1 MPLPVLEALLSK
13 RDDVLELPLTGAKER
28 QDAVYKIDRA
38 SDARRPIPDGA
49 VCDLQ
54 VAGKRRLPLTSVE
67 GFARYFQDV
76 FPLAHFRILGKI
88 PDFSKRDDA
97 MGVEIEG
104 F

>member
-49 VCDLQ
+49 VCDL
-54 VAGKRRLPLTSVE
+54 
-67 GFARYFQDV
+67 
-76 FPLAHFRILGKI
+76 
-88 PDFSKRDDA
+88 
-97 MGVEIEG
+97 
-104 F
+104 